1 MVQIAYQ
8 SFERAR
14 TQDISSDIFNHAL
27 LSEQVIYWLRKTVD
41 ELIGLHHVLAE
52 RQKTG
57 RYPSR
62 VAPDSI
68 GRLLQQ
74 DVPTLY
80 RGHVS
85 FLRTLN
91 DIANAYKRSFL
102 NSDLTLMGKDEP
114 IVYALGLRQ
123 NDLSNE
129 PTLHAVP
136 LREVV
141 SQFDTFFTAMTA
153 ELRKCNVPHLAPQAD
168 GPA

>member
-136 LREVV
+136 LRQVV
-141 SQFDTFFTAMTA
+141 SQFDTFSP
-153 ELRKCNVPHLAPQAD
+153 L
-168 GPA
+168 